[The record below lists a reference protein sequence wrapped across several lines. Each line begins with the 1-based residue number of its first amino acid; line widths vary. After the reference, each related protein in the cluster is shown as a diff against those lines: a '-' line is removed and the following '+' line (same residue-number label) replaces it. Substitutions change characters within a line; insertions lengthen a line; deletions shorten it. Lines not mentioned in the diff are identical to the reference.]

1 MTVTPPQGALSR
13 ANSGVSRKGRM
24 MGGEPAV
31 TGGWASGTGSQTPRR
46 RPQGWAG
53 ALRGR
58 RRPPRLISGMG
69 MGVGRGLLGPGHAR
83 GTPGQRPPSAHTHNL
98 GACSGGGPGA
108 LPDPGAGRGAHAQ
121 PVPEH
126 GDPPYTLMANCRCRN
141 RQEEA
146 QRPLTPPLPGLCATW
161 PPAPFPHS
169 VPPGSHRH
177 RGCRRSGP
185 YPAQAETLGGWLL
198 SQASG
203 VAGAT
208 RQVSS
213 GVGVQHVPRFRMPAG
228 CRPRRQAQRS
238 PLEVTAGWAQ
248 LMAPGGPPPSLQ
260 GLPLGPTP
268 PLWVSSRAQPWFP
281 PDGSWGN

>member
-1 MTVTPPQGALSR
+1 MAPVTSALRSGPREGRPLHDDSHPTSGSSQQSQLRGPQEGEGNGGGGACSYGRLGLGDRLTDPPG
-13 ANSGVSRKGRM
+13 
-24 MGGEPAV
+24 
-31 TGGWASGTGSQTPRR
+31 

-58 RRPPRLISGMG
+58 RRPPRLISGTG
-69 MGVGRGLLGPGHAR
+69 TGVGRGLLGPGHAR
-83 GTPGQRPPSAHTHNL
+83 GTPGQQPPSTHTHNL

-126 GDPPYTLMANCRCRN
+126 GDPPYTLMANCRRRN

-146 QRPLTPPLPGLCATW
+146 QRPLTPPLPGLCAPW

-185 YPAQAETLGGWLL
+185 HPAQAETLGRWLL
-198 SQASG
+198 
-203 VAGAT
+203 
-208 RQVSS
+208 
-213 GVGVQHVPRFRMPAG
+213 
-228 CRPRRQAQRS
+228 
-238 PLEVTAGWAQ
+238 
-248 LMAPGGPPPSLQ
+248 
-260 GLPLGPTP
+260 
-268 PLWVSSRAQPWFP
+268 QP
-281 PDGSWGN
+281 